1 MAVGFS
7 IHHFHIDHNA
17 PCLPPKFYI
26 TIVLDFYWNGLNT
39 QEKLETMVMQNL
51 GGVNKVHYGLC
62 ENLEDKATF
71 TRHKT
76 NFDLLKNW
84 TGHFQYFRPVHTELS
99 NPS

>member
-1 MAVGFS
+1 M
-7 IHHFHIDHNA
+7 
-17 PCLPPKFYI
+17 
-26 TIVLDFYWNGLNT
+26 
-39 QEKLETMVMQNL
+39 
-51 GGVNKVHYGLC
+51 HYGLC

-99 NPS
+99 NRVEY